1 MQELSFVKENK
12 LGLVKYYEEF
22 KQSLKGQFSRE
33 TSEVGL
39 YLAMARVAQ
48 RQGYPEV
55 AEVLKVIAW
64 EEAEHAAQYAEL
76 MGKVSDCTKTNIS
89 NMIKGEVG
97 SNKLKAELAQ
107 KAKDAGLE
115 ELYILINPRF
125 ISGVD
130 EDMLNGLLQN
140 HNLVI
145 TLEDGVLDGGFGE
158 KISRFY
164 SDKNMKVLNFGA
176 TKEFIN
182 KVDTAELYNRYHLTE
197 DLIVED
203 IKRALNN

>member
-64 EEAEHAAQYAEL
+64 EEAEHVAQYDEL
-76 MGKVSDCTKTNIS
+76 MGKVSECTKTNIS
-89 NMIKGEVG
+89 NMIKGEMG
-97 SNKLKAELAQ
+97 SNKMKAELAQ

-115 ELYILINPRF
+115 ELYTF
-125 ISGVD
+125 IDHASRD
-130 EDMLNGLLQN
+130 EARHASMLNG
-140 HNLVI
+140 
-145 TLEDGVLDGGFGE
+145 
-158 KISRFY
+158 
-164 SDKNMKVLNFGA
+164 MLNR
-176 TKEFIN
+176 
-182 KVDTAELYNRYHLTE
+182 L
-197 DLIVED
+197 
-203 IKRALNN
+203 

>member
-89 NMIKGEVG
+89 NMIKGE
-97 SNKLKAELAQ
+97 LAQ

-145 TLEDGVLDGGFGE
+145 TLEEGVLDGGFGE

-164 SDKNMKVLNFGA
+164 
-176 TKEFIN
+176 
-182 KVDTAELYNRYHLTE
+182 
-197 DLIVED
+197 
-203 IKRALNN
+203 IK